1 MKQSIAS
8 VYIMCAAIRCENLQA
23 PRYGSVKQSGSTV
36 GSQGVYDC
44 NKGFTLKG
52 NKIRKCLFN
61 GQWSGSQPVCKS
73 KIIQYVCMC
82 VWWKFF
88 YFVQES
94 LFLPHHLLLPARS
107 QSLLSLVLSM

>member
-1 MKQSIAS
+1 
-8 VYIMCAAIRCENLQA
+8 MCAAIRCENLQA

-36 GSQGVYDC
+36 GAQGVYDC

-73 KIIQYVCMC
+73 KIIQYVCMYVC
-82 VWWKFF
+82 MAEIFLILSRNLCSSPTTSSSL
-88 YFVQES
+88 QETS
-94 LFLPHHLLLPARS
+94 PS
-107 QSLLSLVLSM
+107 